1 MPPLEEASNSSPD
14 LPLAQ
19 RISRVSSLLPA
30 LSAGHTDSH
39 AWHPTQAPASITGL
53 RKPNSSSCMEM
64 HDLGHLAAHA
74 PQPQQASPSLD
85 IFISS

>member
-1 MPPLEEASNSSPD
+1 MPPLEEASNSSLD

-19 RISRVSSLLPA
+19 RIPRASSHLPPP
-30 LSAGHTDSH
+30 SAGHTDSH
-39 AWHPTQAPASITGL
+39 AWHPTQAPASITGC
-53 RKPNSSSCMEM
+53 RKPNLSSCMEM
-64 HDLGHLAAHA
+64 HDLGHFAAHA